1 MSQGKV
7 GYPGSHHS
15 MATPQ
20 RFQADFIHAVPWGQ
34 QSLLCTP
41 ITSLV
46 MCSQECLGKLALH
59 PVLRNLPCSHTLGL
73 HCAHGREEP
82 HLTDAG
88 GKPRG
93 GAGPDILSPCQA
105 LVFRS
110 LSASRFSK
118 VPQPVWAGG
127 SDRAPSKGQEGA
139 VLWQLIGSVF

>member
-1 MSQGKV
+1 MYTNYKSSDV
-7 GYPGSHHS
+7 FPG
-15 MATPQ
+15 
-20 RFQADFIHAVPWGQ
+20 
-34 QSLLCTP
+34 
-41 ITSLV
+41 
-46 MCSQECLGKLALH
+46 
-59 PVLRNLPCSHTLGL
+59 VLRQARPSSSSKKPPMLPHT
-73 HCAHGREEP
+73 GREEP

-139 VLWQLIGSVF
+139 VL